1 VQSHFRHA
9 DVKTTLG
16 YFDNRE
22 RLTDNAADYI
32 ALPGNG

>member
-1 VQSHFRHA
+1 VQSHLRHA

-16 YFDNRE
+16 YFDHRQ

-32 ALPGNG
+32 RLPEDE